1 MVSNPTIATSD
12 SYPDPEVLEYIEYQA
27 NLFDQQRSELLK
39 QYQNQYV
46 WFEDGEVLDTDQD
59 QSALVNRVYSK
70 IGPRPL
76 LIKKV
81 LPEDPKPGVRT
92 PFYS

>member
-1 MVSNPTIATSD
+1 MVSNSITTSD

-27 NLFDQQRSELLK
+27 QLFDQKRSDLLK
-39 QYQNQYV
+39 QYDGKFV
-46 WFEDGEVLDTDQD
+46 WFENGEVLDADQD
-59 QSALVNRVYSK
+59 QAALVIRAYSK

-81 LPEDPKPGVRT
+81 LAEDPKPVVRT
-92 PFYS
+92 PFHP